1 LGVYENAK
9 NILAELPPSVTLV
22 AAVKYATPE
31 QIKELISAGITEL
44 GFNTY
49 QHMLE
54 VKNVLS
60 EELLSKVNFHFIGH
74 LQSNKVRKVMKLG
87 VRLIQSV
94 DSYKLARK
102 ISLVGV
108 EEGILQGV
116 LVQVKTD
123 ESKDYGVLPSELED
137 FLLLLKD
144 LKSISVQGLMTIPP
158 FDYNAEHNRKY
169 FALTR
174 NLFEKACALLGRRLE
189 YLSMG
194 MSDDY
199 KIALEE
205 GANMIRLGRIL
216 YK

>member
-1 LGVYENAK
+1 MGVYENAK

-22 AAVKYATPE
+22 AAVKYATPK
-31 QIKELISAGITEL
+31 QVKELISAGITEL

-158 FDYNAEHNRKY
+158 FDYNAEHNSKY
-169 FALTR
+169 
-174 NLFEKACALLGRRLE
+174 
-189 YLSMG
+189 
-194 MSDDY
+194 
-199 KIALEE
+199 
-205 GANMIRLGRIL
+205 
-216 YK
+216 